1 MTQLELVDVASLHVD
16 HDRSVTWGSA
26 PARHEANLED
36 YGSLIYHVDDRTLVA
51 TATPEKI
58 DGRSD
63 PHARRIRDD
72 RRRYT
77 IPAGDFDTVWDVDP
91 ADAEGRRVA
100 VYASEGVVA
109 LRLVDDLD
117 TLEVSDELVEDVQG
131 TTAHKSTDA

>member
-16 HDRSVTWGSA
+16 RDRSVMWGSA
-26 PARHEANLED
+26 PARHKANLED
-36 YGSLIYHVDDRTLVA
+36 YGSLIYDVDGRTLVA

-77 IPAGDFDTVWDVDP
+77 IPAGDFDTVWDVDA

>member
-1 MTQLELVDVASLHVD
+1 M
-16 HDRSVTWGSA
+16 WGSA
-26 PARHEANLED
+26 PARDKASLLE
-36 YGSLIYHVDDRTLVA
+36 YGSLVYDVDGRTLVA

-63 PHARRIRDD
+63 PHARRIRED

-77 IPAGDFDTVWDVDP
+77 IPATDFDDVWDIEP

-100 VYASEGVVA
+100 VYAAEGVVA

-117 TLEVSDELVEDVQG
+117 TLEVAGELVEDVQE
-131 TTAHKSTDA
+131 TTAPKTTDA